1 MTDALKQARDALPPL
16 PEPAGVGMLIDYRWE
31 GAPSLDPRAAHPHVS
46 VSVPAYTADQMREY
60 ARAAIARADAAPR
73 DDGMPASADERH
85 LRRLLA
91 IRVGMP
97 HTYTDDGEANGQQHD
112 IAIDFMREPV
122 ADIDAKLRA
131 LNVARAECAD
141 AAQATPVAG
150 WISVDDSLPPKFT
163 EVLVAFAG
171 QNTLASTGQWT
182 DNHKHDV
189 RGWCYPAEN
198 RGCTDGGDDP
208 VVTHWMPLPDVPLTP
223 RCHKPAAPPAPA
235 AQPLTECNDNDSPWL
250 VCKPCAAAGKC
261 ARAAVTDAM
270 VDAYLKANDAY
281 WKRTDELPAPPD
293 KWRTGTAQ
301 EATRVSLAA
310 ALQAAQQ
317 EPAQAVPFT
326 GAQTA
331 ATTLVR
337 VLVEPAQADARDA
350 ARLDWMAQHEAR
362 IGWNRE
368 GDACRVWVRS
378 DDPSD
383 PDPVPV
389 CGWAKTFDN
398 PRAAIDAAIDA
409 AQAMPAGGA

>member
-163 EVLVAFAG
+163 EVLIAFAG

-223 RCHKPAAPPAPA
+223 RCDKPAAPPAP
-235 AQPLTECNDNDSPWL
+235 
-250 VCKPCAAAGKC
+250 
-261 ARAAVTDAM
+261 
-270 VDAYLKANDAY
+270 
-281 WKRTDELPAPPD
+281 
-293 KWRTGTAQ
+293 
-301 EATRVSLAA
+301 
-310 ALQAAQQ
+310 AAQQ

-409 AQAMPAGGA
+409 AQAKPAGGAL